1 MNYRDIETINA
12 FILLLSFDAEKVER
26 KLPIKFKN
34 KLLKLTNAIQ
44 PEIDII
50 SKLKAD
56 LFQKYGKQSE
66 SGETIEILPENKE
79 VFLKEIEEM
88 LSITSEC
95 NLRKL
100 DEDETLQIIDDLGL
114 SFTFGDL
121 AFLQSN
127 LFDTR
132 VN

>member
-1 MNYRDIETINA
+1 MNYRDIETTNA

-88 LSITSEC
+88 LSIASEC
-95 NLRKL
+95 NLNKL

-121 AFLQSN
+121 GFLQSN
-127 LFDTR
+127 LFDAR
-132 VN
+132 VD

>member
-1 MNYRDIETINA
+1 MNYRDIETTNA

-56 LFQKYGKQSE
+56 LFQKYGKHL
-66 SGETIEILPENKE
+66 TIKYGKDKQISLAIPNT
-79 VFLKEIEEM
+79 LARQRM
-88 LSITSEC
+88 LIQQTR
-95 NLRKL
+95 RK
-100 DEDETLQIIDDLGL
+100 D
-114 SFTFGDL
+114 
-121 AFLQSN
+121 
-127 LFDTR
+127 FDPFKVKYYQVR
-132 VN
+132 SHFVMDSPC

>member
-1 MNYRDIETINA
+1 MNYRDIETTNA

-88 LSITSEC
+88 LSIASEC
-95 NLRKL
+95 NLNKL

-121 AFLQSN
+121 GFLQSN
-127 LFDTR
+127 LFDAR

>member
-1 MNYRDIETINA
+1 MNYRDIETTNS

-56 LFQKYGKQSE
+56 LFKKYGKQSE

-79 VFLKEIEEM
+79 LFLKEIEEM

-95 NLRKL
+95 NIQKL
-100 DEDETLQIIDDLGL
+100 SEDEALQIIDDIGL
-114 SFTFGDL
+114 EFTFADL
-121 AFLQSN
+121 GFLQSN
-127 LFDTR
+127 LFDEK